1 MEQDTKTVT
10 MPLSEYNDMVAEIA
24 NLRNG
29 FCKDIDILEEQ
40 IKSLKQTIGGYQDEC
55 LKYIKEYSRIKE
67 ESNKRYLKIK
77 ELEESLKLYTEKT
90 EMKKRRLRDLFKR

>member
-1 MEQDTKTVT
+1 MEQDTKTIT

-29 FCKDIDILEEQ
+29 FCKDIDILEGK
-40 IKSLKQTIGGYQDEC
+40 IKSLEQTIGGYQDEC
-55 LKYIKEYSRIKE
+55 LKYIKEYNRVSE

-77 ELEESLKLYTEKT
+77 ELEESLKQYTEKT
-90 EMKKRRLRDLFKR
+90 ETKKRRLRDLFKC